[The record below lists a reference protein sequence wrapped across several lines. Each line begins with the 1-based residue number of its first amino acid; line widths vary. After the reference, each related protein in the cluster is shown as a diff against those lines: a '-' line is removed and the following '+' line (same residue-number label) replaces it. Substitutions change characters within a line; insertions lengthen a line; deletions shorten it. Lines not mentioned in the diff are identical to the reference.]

1 MKKTFFVA
9 AFLVAG
15 FMSANAQTE
24 KGTLLLGGN
33 VSFQTSDGISYFSAA
48 PNVGFFIANNLAIGV
63 RGNLLTGE
71 SYTAWA
77 VGPFVRGYFAGSEKG
92 KLFAEG
98 GVNVGGVTDEDTEVG
113 FGLGAGYAL
122 FLNKSVALEFGAN
135 YAKTGSAEGIFGL
148 GIGFQIH
155 FKNRK

>member
-1 MKKTFFVA
+1 MKKVLLVA
-9 AFLVAG
+9 TIVVAG

-33 VSFQTSDGISYFSAA
+33 VAFQTSDGTNYFSAA

-63 RGNLLTGE
+63 RGNVLTTE
-71 SYTAWA
+71 NYTAWA

-98 GVNVGGVTDEDTEVG
+98 GVNFGGVTDEDTE
-113 FGLGAGYAL
+113 
-122 FLNKSVALEFGAN
+122 
-135 YAKTGSAEGIFGL
+135 
-148 GIGFQIH
+148 
-155 FKNRK
+155 